1 MTRRDRRHV
10 RRRAWSAA
18 VLATALVSI
27 SVPAMA
33 TTDISGDTDGHS
45 ILLNAQQNNRGQE
58 ESSTAARRSRTPVSE
73 DLAAAPPDC
82 VDPATDPATN
92 PACTPS
98 APPRCPDNL
107 LPLGGP
113 TLDPACRPSTPPAPA
128 PAQTDPVVLT
138 VEDFR
143 RLPLTPTPVHIQPD
157 RDHTLV
163 NMPTIVWADPTPQ
176 DLTTTLLG
184 VTVHVHATPT
194 TYTWD
199 FADTT
204 PPVTTTTPGHP
215 WPDADI
221 THTLD

>member
-1 MTRRDRRHV
+1 M
-10 RRRAWSAA
+10 
-18 VLATALVSI
+18 
-27 SVPAMA
+27 
-33 TTDISGDTDGHS
+33 
-45 ILLNAQQNNRGQE
+45 
-58 ESSTAARRSRTPVSE
+58 
-73 DLAAAPPDC
+73 
-82 VDPATDPATN
+82 
-92 PACTPS
+92 
-98 APPRCPDNL
+98 
-107 LPLGGP
+107 
-113 TLDPACRPSTPPAPA
+113 
-128 PAQTDPVVLT
+128 LT

-221 THTLD
+221 THTYTTTDTHQITLTTRWTGHYRTQADPTWHDITGTATTTTLTPPIHTTTAHTHLVADTCTTTPTPPGC